1 MASDKS
7 FVPLRLRPY
16 WYCGVFGNTARSGTA
31 CEDNHS
37 PVTTDINAW
46 IAQNSCCC
54 IVFNGFASGQ
64 RNHLHSV
71 FRRDVSCPS
80 AAAGAQLE
88 ILDLRHFSSVDL
100 RALLEDETCVW
111 SRLLS
116 WDYSGSAEM
125 ILRYV
130 DAKILPGYAAVERG
144 RVFGYSFF
152 VYEGNKGVIGD
163 LYVANGNRLP
173 DSRLVEIRLL
183 THVIETLQQS
193 PGIHRVEA
201 QLLAH
206 EANVVA
212 RPFLETGFQR
222 HPRLFMV
229 LPFGKTTSQPAS
241 IHADVEIRQWSE
253 ADYQPSAAVITASYR
268 GHVDAQ
274 INDQYH
280 TLSGSLRFLNNIV
293 RFPGCGV
300 FDPESSYVALERKS
314 RTLVALILCSRVR
327 KDVGHVTQICVL
339 PEFRGKKIGE
349 SLLAATQANLQ
360 KRNFT
365 ALSLTV
371 TEANHKA
378 VALYRRL
385 KFDSKR
391 LFDAFVW
398 EG

>member
-1 MASDKS
+1 M
-7 FVPLRLRPY
+7 
-16 WYCGVFGNTARSGTA
+16 
-31 CEDNHS
+31 
-37 PVTTDINAW
+37 
-46 IAQNSCCC
+46 
-54 IVFNGFASGQ
+54 
-64 RNHLHSV
+64 
-71 FRRDVSCPS
+71 
-80 AAAGAQLE
+80 E
-88 ILDLRHFSSVDL
+88 ILDLRHFSSADL
-100 RALLEDETCVW
+100 RPLLDDEMQVW

-130 DAKILPGYAAVERG
+130 DAKILPGYAAVDRG

-163 LYVANGNRLP
+163 LYVINGTRLP
-173 DSRLVEIRLL
+173 NAREVELKLL

-206 EANVVA
+206 EANAVS

-222 HPRLFMV
+222 HPRLFMTLTFAATV
-229 LPFGKTTSQPAS
+229 EGKISTHPE
-241 IHADVEIRQWSE
+241 VEIRPW
-253 ADYQPSAAVITASYR
+253 ADGDYQPSAAVITAAYR

-300 FDPESSYVALERKS
+300 FDAESSFVALDRK
-314 RTLVALILCSRVR
+314 TKNLIGLILCSRVR
-327 KDVGHVTQICVL
+327 SDVGHVTQVCIL
-339 PEFRGKKIGE
+339 PEYRSRGIGE
-349 SLLAATQANLQ
+349 SLLAATEGSLR

-365 ALSLTV
+365 LLSLTV
-371 TEANHKA
+371 TEANVRA
-378 VALYRRL
+378 VELYRRL
-385 KFDSKR
+385 HYESKR
-391 LFDAFVW
+391 IFDAFVW
-398 EG
+398 QG

>member
-1 MASDKS
+1 
-7 FVPLRLRPY
+7 
-16 WYCGVFGNTARSGTA
+16 
-31 CEDNHS
+31 
-37 PVTTDINAW
+37 
-46 IAQNSCCC
+46 
-54 IVFNGFASGQ
+54 
-64 RNHLHSV
+64 
-71 FRRDVSCPS
+71 
-80 AAAGAQLE
+80 LE
-88 ILDLRHFSSVDL
+88 ILDLRHFSSADL
-100 RALLEDETCVW
+100 RPLLDDEAQLW
-111 SRLLS
+111 ARLLS

-130 DAKILPGYAAVERG
+130 DAKILPGYAAVDRG

-152 VYEGNKGVIGD
+152 VYEASKGVIGD
-163 LYVANGNRLP
+163 LYVANGSRLP
-173 DSRLVEIRLL
+173 DPHQVELQLL

-206 EANVVA
+206 DANAVS

-229 LPFGKTTSQPAS
+229 VALGGSAQEETPVHPE
-241 IHADVEIRQWSE
+241 VEIRPWSE
-253 ADYQPSAAVITASYR
+253 AYYQPAAAVITAAYR

-300 FDPESSYVALERKS
+300 FDADSSFVALDRRAK
-314 RTLVALILCSRVR
+314 TLIGLILCSRVR
-327 KDVGHVTQICVL
+327 HDVGHVTQVCVL
-339 PEFRGKKIGE
+339 PEYRTRRIGE
-349 SLLAATQANLQ
+349 ALMVTTMGNLRR
-360 KRNFT
+360 RNFT
-365 ALSLTV
+365 MLSLTV
-371 TEANHKA
+371 TEANARA

-385 KFDSKR
+385 NFDTKR
-391 LFDAFVW
+391 IFDAFVW

>member
-1 MASDKS
+1 M
-7 FVPLRLRPY
+7 
-16 WYCGVFGNTARSGTA
+16 
-31 CEDNHS
+31 
-37 PVTTDINAW
+37 
-46 IAQNSCCC
+46 
-54 IVFNGFASGQ
+54 
-64 RNHLHSV
+64 
-71 FRRDVSCPS
+71 
-80 AAAGAQLE
+80 E

-100 RALLEDETCVW
+100 RPLLDDETQLW

-116 WDYSGSAEM
+116 WDYSGSAGM

-130 DAKILPGYAAVERG
+130 DAKILPGYAAVDRG

-152 VYEGNKGVIGD
+152 VYEGSKGVIGD
-163 LYVANGNRLP
+163 LYVTNGSRLP
-173 DSRLVEIRLL
+173 NAREVELKLL

-206 EANVVA
+206 EANAVS
-212 RPFLETGFQR
+212 RPFLDTGFQR

-229 LPFGKTTSQPAS
+229 LTMGKTVPEKAPP
-241 IHADVEIRQWSE
+241 HPDVEIRPWTE
-253 ADYQPSAAVITASYR
+253 GDYQPSAAVITAAYR

-300 FDPESSYVALERKS
+300 FDAESSFVALDRRSKS
-314 RTLVALILCSRVR
+314 VIGLILCSRVR
-327 KDVGHVTQICVL
+327 NDVGHVTQVCVL
-339 PEFRGKKIGE
+339 PEYRSRHIGE
-349 SLLAATQANLQ
+349 SLLAATVANLQ
-360 KRNFT
+360 KRGFSM
-365 ALSLTV
+365 LSLTV
-371 TEANHKA
+371 TEANARA

-385 KFDSKR
+385 DFDTKR
-391 LFDAFVW
+391 IFDAFVW

>member
-1 MASDKS
+1 M
-7 FVPLRLRPY
+7 
-16 WYCGVFGNTARSGTA
+16 
-31 CEDNHS
+31 
-37 PVTTDINAW
+37 
-46 IAQNSCCC
+46 
-54 IVFNGFASGQ
+54 
-64 RNHLHSV
+64 
-71 FRRDVSCPS
+71 
-80 AAAGAQLE
+80 E

-100 RALLEDETCVW
+100 RSLLEDETHVW

-130 DAKILPGYAAVERG
+130 DAKILPGYAAVDRG
-144 RVFGYSFF
+144 RIFGYSFF

-163 LYVANGNRLP
+163 LYVTNGARLP
-173 DSRLVEIRLL
+173 DARQVEVRLL

-206 EANVVA
+206 EANAVS
-212 RPFLETGFQR
+212 RPFMETGFQR

-229 LPFGKTTSQPAS
+229 LELAGSATQKIPA
-241 IHADVEIRQWSE
+241 HPDVEIRQWIES
-253 ADYQPSAAVITASYR
+253 DYQPSAAVITASYR

-300 FDPESSYVALERKS
+300 FDAESSFVALDRKTKS
-314 RTLVALILCSRVR
+314 MIGLILCSRVR

-339 PEFRGKKIGE
+339 PEYRSHRIGE
-349 SLLAATQANLQ
+349 SLLAATNGSLRR
-360 KRNFT
+360 RNFSL
-365 ALSLTV
+365 LSLTV
-371 TEANHKA
+371 TEANSKA

-385 KFDSKR
+385 NFESKR
-391 LFDAFVW
+391 VFDAFVW